1 MNNILIKNFEL
12 LMLKNI
18 ELHGSFN
25 LAVSGG
31 STPLRLFKQ
40 LANNFKNLEKWK
52 LVQRFVNIFWVD
64 ERCVDIN
71 DSDSNSGVF
80 IKIFDGVNLN
90 FYPFNGVHKNLE
102 EESIRYESVINSK
115 VLLNDIS
122 IPSFDLILLGFGND
136 GHVASLFPNSRALRE
151 KNKLI
156 SSNYIQ
162 QLDQFRL
169 TMTYPLILNSKNIW
183 LIYKEDK
190 NPLLKK
196 IMLNKIETPLNYV
209 IENYE
214 NLIKYEIK

>member
-1 MNNILIKNFEL
+1 MNNILVKNFEL

-31 STPLRLFKQ
+31 STPIRLFNQ
-40 LANNFKNLEKWK
+40 LANNFRNLEKWK
-52 LVQRFVNIFWVD
+52 LVQRFVNVFWVD
-64 ERCVDIN
+64 ERCVDIS
-71 DSDSNSGVF
+71 DSYSNSGVL

-102 EESIRYESVINSK
+102 EETARYESIINSK

-136 GHVASLFPNSRALRE
+136 GHVASLFPSSRALKE

-156 SSNYIQ
+156 SNNYIE

-169 TMTYPLILNSKNIW
+169 TMTYPLILSSKNIW

-190 NPLLKK
+190 KPL
-196 IMLNKIETPLNYV
+196 LNKILSNKIDTPLNYV

-214 NLIKYEIK
+214 ILIKYEIK

>member
-1 MNNILIKNFEL
+1 MNNILIKNLEL

-31 STPLRLFKQ
+31 STPIRLFNQ

-71 DSDSNSGVF
+71 DSESNSGVF

-90 FYPFNGVHKNLE
+90 FYPFNGVNKNLD
-102 EESIRYESVINSK
+102 EESNRYESIINSK

-136 GHVASLFPNSRALRE
+136 GHVASLFPNSSALNE

-156 SSNYIQ
+156 STNYIQ

-169 TMTYPLILNSKNIW
+169 TMTYPLILSSKNIW

-190 NPLLKK
+190 KPL
-196 IMLNKIETPLNYV
+196 LNKIISNEIKTPLNYV
-209 IENYE
+209 INNYE